1 VEIDPSRTDSTAVY
15 KLLISSVVPRPIAW
29 VSTVDPL
36 GVRNVAPFSFFMAI
50 TDDPPTIAFS
60 SSPRPA
66 APGEGP
72 GPTSSAPRP
81 KKDTLQNAEATG
93 SFVVNVVDDAL
104 AEQMNVTSGEYGPD
118 VDEFALAALEAAPSV
133 KVAAP
138 RVARAPIAM
147 ECQLIRTIPVGNRPH
162 HLVLGEIVYFHVRDD
177 LYDARTGR
185 LDMHRLRPV
194 GRLAGNL
201 YTRVHDIFEMV
212 RPAADYRG

>member
-1 VEIDPSRTDSTAVY
+1 MEIDPATIEPTAVY

-29 VSTVDPL
+29 VSSVDAL
-36 GVRNVAPFSFFMAI
+36 GVRNVAPFSYFMAI

-60 SSPRPA
+60 SSPRA
-66 APGEGP
+66 AGP
-72 GPTSSAPRP
+72 GALRS
-81 KKDTLQNAEATG
+81 KKDTLRNVEATG

-104 AEQMNVTSGEYGPD
+104 AEQMNVTSGEYSAD
-118 VDEFALAALEAAPSV
+118 VDEFALAGVDAAPSV

-147 ECQLIRTIPVGNRPH
+147 ECQLLRAIPVGHRPH

-177 LYDARTGR
+177 LYDADTGR

-201 YTRVHDIFEMV
+201 YTHVHDIFEMK